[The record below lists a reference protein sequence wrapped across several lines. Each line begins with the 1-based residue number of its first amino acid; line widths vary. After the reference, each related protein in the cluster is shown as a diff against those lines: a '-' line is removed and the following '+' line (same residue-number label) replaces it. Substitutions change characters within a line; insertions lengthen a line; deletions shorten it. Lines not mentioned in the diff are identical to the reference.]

1 MAKKN
6 QKRDNIDKMN
16 KKENTK
22 HKVSGFFIVIL
33 IVLVWLAIFALLIKL
48 DVGGFGSSILRPLIK
63 DVPIINRILPAASD
77 EQIAYENNYPYQTI
91 EDAVEYIKQLE
102 ESNDSLTKENQTM
115 QDRTSELET
124 EVARLKTFE
133 DNQLA
138 FEERVK
144 EFESNVVFGDTAP
157 DIEEYKKYYEEIN
170 PTNAETLY
178 KQVVEQTQIS
188 ESIIQKADIY
198 KKMDPAAAAS
208 IFETM
213 SADIDLVAQMLL
225 SMSSSESS
233 LILEE
238 MDSTA
243 AAKITKK
250 MFDMDQANQD

>member
-1 MAKKN
+1 MAKKKK
-6 QKRDNIDKMN
+6 QDKLDKSN
-16 KKENTK
+16 KKENAK
-22 HKVSGFFIVIL
+22 HRISGLFLVLL
-33 IVLVWLAIFALLIKL
+33 IVFVWLAIFALLIKL

-63 DVPIINRILPAASD
+63 DVPIINRILPAVPD
-77 EQIAYENNYPYQTI
+77 DLIAYENNYPYQSI
-91 EDAVEYIKQLE
+91 EDAVEYIKELE
-102 ESNDSLTKENQTM
+102 ASNESLKQESQTE
-115 QDRTSELET
+115 QDRIAELEA
-124 EVARLKTFE
+124 EVSRLKTFE

-144 EFESNVVFGDTAP
+144 EFDTNVVFGDTAP

-170 PTNAETLY
+170 PANAEELY

-188 ESIIQKADIY
+188 ESIIEKADIY
-198 KKMDPAAAAS
+198 KKMDPAAAAN

-238 MDSTA
+238 MDATI

-250 MFDMDQANQD
+250 MFIMDEVN

>member
-16 KKENTK
+16 KKENAK

-91 EDAVEYIKQLE
+91 EDAVEYIKLLE

-115 QDRTSELET
+115 QDRTSELEA

-188 ESIIQKADIY
+188 EAIIQKADIY
-198 KKMDPAAAAS
+198 KKMDPGAAAK

-225 SMSSSESS
+225 SMSSSES
-233 LILEE
+233 
-238 MDSTA
+238 
-243 AAKITKK
+243 
-250 MFDMDQANQD
+250 

>member
-1 MAKKN
+1 MAKKKK
-6 QKRDNIDKMN
+6 QDKLDKSN
-16 KKENTK
+16 KKENAK
-22 HKVSGFFIVIL
+22 HRISGLFLVLL
-33 IVLVWLAIFALLIKL
+33 IVFVWLAIFALLIKL

-63 DVPIINRILPAASD
+63 DVPIINRILPAVPD
-77 EQIAYENNYPYQTI
+77 DLIAYENNYPYQSI
-91 EDAVEYIKQLE
+91 EDAVEYIKELE
-102 ESNDSLTKENQTM
+102 ASNESLKQESQSE
-115 QDRTSELET
+115 QDRIAELEA
-124 EVARLKTFE
+124 EVSRLKTFE

-144 EFESNVVFGDTAP
+144 EFDTNVVFGDTAP

-170 PTNAETLY
+170 PANAEELY

-188 ESIIQKADIY
+188 ESIIEKADIY
-198 KKMDPAAAAS
+198 KKMDPAAAAN

-238 MDSTA
+238 MDATI

-250 MFDMDQANQD
+250 MFIMDEVN